1 MCFKRLR
8 YYAAIFL
15 CYGFLQ
21 ACDLSQPS
29 VSIVPLAANAVILA
43 YGDSLTY
50 GTGAGAGKSYPD
62 VLSALINRKVINAG
76 VPGET
81 SVQGLARLA
90 ATLDEAK
97 PDLLILIHGGNDY
110 LRRQPESALKEN
122 LSQMIT
128 IASAR
133 SIPVVLMSVPKP
145 AIFLKPAKVYRE
157 LAEQYQLPLDD
168 VTLSEILADR
178 ALKSDQVHPNA
189 AGYRRI
195 AEKLQALLVASG
207 AL

>member
-1 MCFKRLR
+1 ML
-8 YYAAIFL
+8 
-15 CYGFLQ
+15 LQ
-21 ACDLSQPS
+21 ACDKSQNSPS
-29 VSIVPLAANAVILA
+29 IAPIGPDGVLLAF
-43 YGDSLTY
+43 GDSLTY
-50 GTGAGAGKSYPD
+50 GTGAGAENSYPRI
-62 VLSALINRKVINAG
+62 LSSLINRQVINAG

-81 SVQGLARLA
+81 SAQGLARLA

-110 LRRQPESALKEN
+110 LRRLPESALKEN
-122 LSQMIT
+122 LSRMIT
-128 IASAR
+128 TATVR
-133 SIPVVLMSVPKP
+133 SIPVVMMSVPKP

-157 LAEQYQLPLDD
+157 LAEQYQLPLDE
-168 VTLSEILADR
+168 VTLSKILAGR